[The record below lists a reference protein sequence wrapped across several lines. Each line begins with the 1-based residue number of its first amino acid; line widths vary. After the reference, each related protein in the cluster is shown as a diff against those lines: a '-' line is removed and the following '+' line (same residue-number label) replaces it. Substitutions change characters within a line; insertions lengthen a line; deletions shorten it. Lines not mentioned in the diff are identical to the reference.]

1 MYLAPCPTLSGVV
14 VPLAGGMSGVR
25 QTITAMRAL
34 VKQYRVD
41 VGMRQIAT
49 STLFPIHA
57 RDRMGEAEAIYSRVR
72 DYIRYTPDIYEV
84 ETLSSPD
91 KTWQGRIGDCDD
103 IATLLAT
110 LFETV
115 GFATRF
121 VVAGYSASFEPE
133 HVYLQVL
140 VNNEWVNADA
150 SEKMFFGWMPPNPT
164 CLLMENV

>member
-1 MYLAPCPTLSGVV
+1 MYLAPLPLLSGVV
-14 VPLAGGMSGVR
+14 VPLAEGMGGVR
-25 QTITAMRAL
+25 QTVSAMRAL

-41 VGMRQIAT
+41 LNMRQIAT
-49 STLFPIHA
+49 SALFPVPA
-57 RDRMGEAEAIYSRVR
+57 RDRLSEANAIYCRVR
-72 DYIRYTPDIYEV
+72 DWIRYTPDIFEV

-121 VVAGYSASFEPE
+121 IVAGYSASRAPE

-140 VNNEWVNADA
+140 VDGDWINADA
-150 SEKMFFGWMPPNPT
+150 SEQQPFGWMPPNPT
-164 CLLMENV
+164 CLFLERV